1 VHLVLAQLCFDQRR
15 WSEAADAVDRELVLV
30 PESMDALELKAKI
43 ETAKQG
49 R

>member
-1 VHLVLAQLCFDQRR
+1 LP
-15 WSEAADAVDRELVLV
+15 SNEAADAVDCELVLV
-30 PESMDALELKAKI
+30 PESIDARELKAKI